1 MKTIIIFAAAAA
13 ALGATSMA
21 SAEDRSNGHWEWEA
35 REVFGPNKANL
46 PTRIRV
52 WVKDDM
58 SKMANCDCAMMHDA
72 KSAAD
77 CMASPR
83 KGAGPSNG

>member
-1 MKTIIIFAAAAA
+1 MKTIIIFAAVAAA
-13 ALGATSMA
+13 FGTSSMA
-21 SAEDRSNGHWEWEA
+21 SAADRDNGHWEWQA
-35 REVFGPNKANL
+35 REVFGPNKGNL
-46 PTRIRV
+46 PARIRV

-58 SKMANCDCAMMHDA
+58 PKMANCDCAMMHDA

-83 KGAGPSNG
+83 KSTAPSNG